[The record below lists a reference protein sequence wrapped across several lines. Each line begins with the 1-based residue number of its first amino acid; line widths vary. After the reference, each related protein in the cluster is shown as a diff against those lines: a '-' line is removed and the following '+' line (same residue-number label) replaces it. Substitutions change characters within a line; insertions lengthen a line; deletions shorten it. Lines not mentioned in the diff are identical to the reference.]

1 MENSK
6 LQGLQ
11 TSIEKYWVELTADEK
26 IERMR
31 NEVKSLKNKL
41 NATNNNLFKVKELFL
56 KHKHLDGEVVNKS
69 DMRSDYDEIAS
80 GALINKN
87 QDQVYF

>member
-6 LQGLQ
+6 PQGLQ
-11 TSIEKYWVELTADEK
+11 AQREKYWVELTADEK

-31 NEVKSLKNKL
+31 GEVKKLKNSI
-41 NATNNNLFKVKELFL
+41 NSINNNFYKLKNLFL
-56 KHKHLDGEVVNKS
+56 EHKHLDGEVVNKS
-69 DMRSDYDEIAS
+69 EIRNDYDES
-80 GALINKN
+80 TGSSLINKN

>member
-11 TSIEKYWVELTADEK
+11 AQREKYWVELTADEK

-31 NEVKSLKNKL
+31 SEIKKLKNNINSMNSNFYKL
-41 NATNNNLFKVKELFL
+41 KELFL
-56 KHKHLDGEVVNKS
+56 EHKHLDGEVVNKS
-69 DMRSDYDEIAS
+69 NMRSDYDEMAS